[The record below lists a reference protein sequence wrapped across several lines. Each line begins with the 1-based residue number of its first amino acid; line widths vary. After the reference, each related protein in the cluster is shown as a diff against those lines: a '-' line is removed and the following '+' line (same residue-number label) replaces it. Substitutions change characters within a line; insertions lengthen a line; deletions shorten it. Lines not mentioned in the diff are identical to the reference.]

1 MTLYDNFDFKPLVVL
16 HFSSTTPDETKNW
29 VVKRLIARPDEDD
42 GAGLLVR
49 YETDPESHN
58 DILLIGATLDRLL
71 LGAEELRIK
80 KPYKNDT
87 LHEFLISDIHNFKNS
102 GTNINFCLF
111 FFVLKTTYF
120 NLLENLD
127 NFLLKS
133 EKQVIIWDEI
143 QNVRPM
149 QHEHT
154 VPGVPTKSITPN
166 NDTILGLLRDLDF
179 VISVFPLHDKEAIKL
194 MEHDWFMS
202 THSFFKS
209 QDIHKIRNYFGEN
222 VAYYF
227 AFLEFY
233 TKALIPTSIL
243 GFLVSIWPGSEFLKY
258 SLFCIFN
265 VIWWSIFMEQ
275 WKRLS
280 NKLAYQW
287 GSYDFKVFERPRSLY
302 YGDLQL
308 SPITNQP
315 ERVYPRWKRI
325 LKKYLVTYPVVMCC
339 LALSLWIY
347 FGYYRI
353 QIKTNNNYPL
363 DSSLFSIHAKLM
375 RTMPSAGYSL
385 LIIPMNLIY
394 KKIATYLT
402 DYENHRL
409 QTGYENNLTS
419 KLFVFYFINC
429 FIGLFYEGFFNVNYG
444 NVVQL
449 LISLVI
455 LNAIFLKFTEQIG
468 PYVLKRIKRNQLTE
482 GKPQIGQVSDAVKQ
496 AKTLI
501 SFDGTY
507 GDYLTI
513 FEQYG
518 YVALFSAVFP
528 WIAIC
533 ALINNIFELRAD
545 AFKYCHVYQRPFAQ
559 RAWNIG
565 SWRYAFDI
573 LSSIAIVTNTA
584 LIAMQP
590 SVREYF
596 SSYTDAEYFLIF
608 VAAEHILLALKFAI
622 SFAIPSTPAEV
633 QIAKNKHL
641 YESHQA
647 LRLERERRTLKAQV
661 SIKKH

>member
-1 MTLYDNFDFKPLVVL
+1 MTSYENSNFEPLVVL
-16 HFSSTTPDETKNW
+16 HFSPTTPDETKNW
-29 VVKRLIARPDEDD
+29 VIKRLTARQDEDD
-42 GAGLLVR
+42 GADLLVR
-49 YETDPESHN
+49 YDTDPESHN
-58 DILLIGATLDRLL
+58 NILLIGATLNRLL

-87 LHEFLISDIHNFKNS
+87 LREFLISDIDNFDHS
-102 GTNINFCLF
+102 GSP
-111 FFVLKTTYF
+111 
-120 NLLENLD
+120 D
-127 NFLLKS
+127 SFLLKS
-133 EKQVIIWDEI
+133 EKQLVIWDEI

-154 VPGVPTKSITPN
+154 IPGVPTKSVTPTS
-166 NDTILGLLRDLDF
+166 DTILGLLRNLDF
-179 VISVFPLHDKEAIKL
+179 VISVFPLHDKEDMKL
-194 MEHDWFMS
+194 IERDWFMATYS
-202 THSFFKS
+202 SFKP
-209 QDIHKIRNYFGEN
+209 QDIHKVRNYFGEN

-233 TKALIPTSIL
+233 TKALIPTAIL
-243 GFLVSIWPGSEFLKY
+243 GFFVSIWPGWDFFKY

-265 VIWWSIFMEQ
+265 VIWWSIFMEK

-280 NKLAYQW
+280 SKLAYQW
-287 GSYDFKVFERPRSLY
+287 GSFDLKIYERPRPFY
-302 YGDLQL
+302 YGDLQR
-308 SPITNQP
+308 SPITNQA
-315 ERVYPRWKRI
+315 ERVYPRWKRL

-347 FGYYRI
+347 FAYYRI
-353 QIKTNNNYPL
+353 QIKTDHNYPL
-363 DSSLFSIHAKLM
+363 DGSLFSIHTKLM

-402 DYENHRL
+402 DFENHRL

-419 KLFVFYFINC
+419 KLFVFYVMNC
-429 FIGLFYEGFFNVNYG
+429 FIGLFYEAFFNVNYG

-455 LNAIFLKFTEQIG
+455 INAIFLKFTEQIG
-468 PYVLKRIKRNQLTE
+468 PYVLKRVKKNQLLD
-482 GKPQIGQVSDAVKQ
+482 GKSQSSQVSDAVKQ
-496 AKTLI
+496 AKTLTP
-501 SFDGTY
+501 FEGTY

-528 WIAIC
+528 WITIC
-533 ALINNIFELRAD
+533 ALISNIFELRAD

-565 SWRYAFDI
+565 SWLYAFDI
-573 LSSIAIVTNTA
+573 LSSVAIVTNTA
-584 LIAMQP
+584 LIALQP

-596 SSYTDAEYFLIF
+596 SSYNDAEYFLIF

-622 SFAIPSTPAEV
+622 GFAIPSTPQEV
-633 QIAKNKHL
+633 QIAKDKHL

-647 LRLERERRTLKAQV
+647 LRLERERRALKAQI
-661 SIKKH
+661 SIQKL